1 MNEFENRVSTLLREC
16 ADTARPYDQLD
27 LIVSE
32 AANIVVTRPA
42 LRPARRWA
50 VLAAASIVVLAG
62 LYVVAVRTTSSE
74 PAQESATNTSAGPLL
89 FPPGSDPIGGPVE
102 TPPGR
107 FSTLLSS
114 PTGALYVIDVFENS
128 WGSLPSGTPTRTI
141 NGQDFGDLGSGSES
155 YALIEVCSMTITR
168 APATAQ
174 AWDEEV
180 VALLSAE
187 TSTRGQ
193 TKVVLPSGWSVVTK
207 PAELVTAYEYTVE
220 NAIGEVPAHMWVAPG
235 TDVSAVFGSYGVPT
249 TIQLADFDGHQAW
262 FTTYPGTNA
271 HLSWTAAGNAYDITA
286 RGSSEQDL
294 IAFARTLQPASISQ
308 LQTNSEQAG
317 GQWTPAIFSSTVPA
331 APQDCDRR
339 ALTAQAAA

>member
-27 LIVSE
+27 LIVSDDASIV
-32 AANIVVTRPA
+32 AAGPA

-50 VLAAASIVVLAG
+50 VLAAASIVVIAG
-62 LYVVAVRTTSSE
+62 LYVVAVRPTPSE
-74 PAQESATNTSAGPLL
+74 PAQEPDTSSSAGPLL
-89 FPPGSDPIGGPVE
+89 FPPGAEPIGGPSEV
-102 TPPGR
+102 PPGR

-114 PTGALYVIDVFENS
+114 PTGVLYVIDVFENS
-128 WGSLPSGTPTRTI
+128 WGSLPSGTATRTI
-141 NGQDFGDLGSGSES
+141 NGQVFGDLGSGSGS
-155 YALIEVCSMTITR
+155 YALIDVCSMTITR
-168 APATAQ
+168 APATAP

-193 TKVVLPSGWSVVTK
+193 TSVVLPSGWSVVTK
-207 PAELVTAYEYTVE
+207 PAELMTGYEYTVE
-220 NAIGEVPAHMWVAPG
+220 NAIGGVPAHMWVAPG
-235 TDVSAVFGSYGVPT
+235 TDVSAVFGLYGVPT
-249 TIQLADFDGHQAW
+249 TIQRADFDGRQAW

-271 HLSWTAAGNAYDITA
+271 HLSWTAAGNAYDIAA

-294 IAFARTLQPASISQ
+294 IAFAKTLQPASISQ

-317 GQWTPAIFSSTVPA
+317 GQWTPAIFGSTLPA
-331 APQDCDRR
+331 DPQACDSR
-339 ALTAQAAA
+339 ALTAQPAA